1 MLAMLGDSF
10 AVAQRRFLAI
20 ERKFAVNSDFKNE
33 YVKFMEEYK
42 ALGHM
47 ELSPRVENPQFV
59 LPHHAIFHPDSS
71 TTKTRVVFDATCK
84 GSSQLSL
91 NDVLLVGPI
100 VQPPLLAIV
109 LNWRI
114 PRYVFN
120 ADAEKMF
127 RQIWVHQ
134 LDRKFLQVLRRLSG
148 FQQLQRYQLTTVT
161 YGTSCAPYLAT
172 RVLNQLAENEGHRYP
187 LGAKVIL
194 SGFYMDDALS
204 GEDDLEVAIEAS
216 KQLEELLKLAG
227 FNLRK
232 WSTNDT
238 RVLAHV
244 NDDLKEFSP
253 ETEIDG
259 SGTVKTLGLLWSDIT
274 DEFGFKIPALPP
286 LEKVTKRIVAS
297 EMAQL
302 FDPLGLV
309 GSVVMSAKMFIQR
322 LWAIH
327 IPWDEEL
334 PESLRVW
341 WMRFRGEIP
350 ELSKLKVPRRVL
362 ANTNNHYA
370 LHCFC
375 DASDHGYGSCV
386 YVVSNG
392 MEKGCNNANYSSLSL
407 ALHLYVD
414 SLFQNSS
421 FAQPSLAAS

>member
-1 MLAMLGDSF
+1 MVRLPLLEEMLAMLGDSF

-47 ELSPRVENPQFV
+47 ELSPRVENPQFI
-59 LPHHAIFHPDSS
+59 LPHHAIFRPDSS
-71 TTKTRVVFDATCK
+71 TTKTRVVFNATCK

-109 LNWRI
+109 LNWRM
-114 PRYVFN
+114 PRYVFK

-127 RQIWVHQ
+127 RQIWVHP
-134 LDRKFLQVLRRLSG
+134 LDRKFLQVLWRLSG

-172 RVLNQLAENEGHRYP
+172 RVQNQLAEDEGHRYP

-194 SGFYMDDALS
+194 NGFYMDDALS

-216 KQLEELLKLAG
+216 KQLAELLKLAG

-232 WSTNDT
+232 W
-238 RVLAHV
+238 VLAHMP
-244 NDDLKEFSP
+244 DDLKEFSP

-259 SGTVKTLGLLWSDIT
+259 SGTVKTLRLLWSHIT

-297 EMAQL
+297 EMVQL
-302 FDPLGLV
+302 FDPFGLV
-309 GSVVMSAKMFIQR
+309 GSVAMSAKMFIQR

-327 IPWDEEL
+327 
-334 PESLRVW
+334 R
-341 WMRFRGEIP
+341 RGTSRKP
-350 ELSKLKVPRRVL
+350 SGLV
-362 ANTNNHYA
+362 
-370 LHCFC
+370 
-375 DASDHGYGSCV
+375 DA
-386 YVVSNG
+386 
-392 MEKGCNNANYSSLSL
+392 
-407 ALHLYVD
+407 
-414 SLFQNSS
+414 F
-421 FAQPSLAAS
+421 P